1 MHPFS
6 ALRNRFSTHFPAAA
20 LAVGVLFGATSLA
33 GCGGGG
39 TGGDDGGSSGPPIV
53 TSRSFS
59 QAAAAGFQPNYRAEL
74 ETLRRW
80 PKTTI
85 KVFVRAVNDG
95 RDRTVPVRNAIALWQ
110 EATQNFLTFDL
121 VGLESQADIVVNYV
135 PGSTLSE
142 RSVGYTTVTFQT
154 PSNTLTRAQVYV
166 AKESDDDVL
175 TQITAHEFGHAL
187 GVDGHSQSD
196 LDLMFPRL
204 NLPTR
209 VSESDINTVYSGYST
224 VAGVSTTDATAGA
237 TNSLAGRA
245 AGQTATAR
253 IDCVR

>member
-1 MHPFS
+1 MHPFA
-6 ALRNRFSTHFPAAA
+6 ALRNLFSTHVPVAA
-20 LAVGVLFGATSLA
+20 LAAGVLLGAMTLA

-39 TGGDDGGSSGPPIV
+39 TGGGDNGGSSGAPVV

-59 QAAAAGFQPNYRAEL
+59 QAAAAGFQPNYRGQL

-80 PKTTI
+80 PKTSV

-121 VGLESQADIVVNYV
+121 VGLESQADIVVNFV

-154 PSNTLTRAQVYV
+154 PSNTLTRADVYI
-166 AKESDDDVL
+166 AKESADDVL

-209 VSESDINTVYSGYST
+209 VSESDVNTVFSGYSAAT
-224 VAGVSTTDATAGA
+224 GASATDVTAGS
-237 TNSLAGRA
+237 TNSISRA
-245 AGQTATAR
+245 AGPTATTR